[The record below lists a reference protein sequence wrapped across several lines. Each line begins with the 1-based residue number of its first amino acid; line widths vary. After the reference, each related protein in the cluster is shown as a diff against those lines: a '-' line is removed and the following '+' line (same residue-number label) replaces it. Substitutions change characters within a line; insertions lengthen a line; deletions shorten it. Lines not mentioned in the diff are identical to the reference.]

1 MSRTPNNE
9 YLRQIAD
16 TVDPG
21 GGGSGRQY
29 NNDYLKRI
37 AEGIDAMSGS
47 VDPSTGKVDASK
59 IDGVI
64 PSANLPSYVDDVVEG
79 YMHDGSLYSDSR
91 HAYEIQGETGKIYVD
106 LSTQDTYRW
115 SGSEYVRIGG
125 PLEAATQAEAEAGQ
139 VDSKYMTPLRTA
151 QAIAAQVTGLSAADI
166 AEIKAAM

>member
-37 AEGIDAMSGS
+37 ADGIDAMSGS

-59 IDGVI
+59 IEGVI
-64 PSANLPSYVDDVVEG
+64 PAANLPSYVDDVMEG
-79 YMHDGSLYSDSR
+79 YLYHGAFYEDSQHADQIDGES
-91 HAYEIQGETGKIYVD
+91 GKIYVD

-115 SGSEYVRIGG
+115 SGSAYVRIGG

-151 QAIAAQVTGLSAADI
+151 QSIAAQVTGLSAADI
-166 AEIKAAM
+166 TEIKAAM